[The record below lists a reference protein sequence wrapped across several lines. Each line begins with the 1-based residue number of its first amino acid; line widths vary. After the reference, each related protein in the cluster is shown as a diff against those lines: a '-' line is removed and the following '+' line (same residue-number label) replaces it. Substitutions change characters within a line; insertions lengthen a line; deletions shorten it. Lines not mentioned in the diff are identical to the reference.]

1 MPIHQSV
8 PRVTMAEAHDAIIA
22 SLEANVAC
30 MLIGDPGVGK
40 SALAA
45 AVARALGTPLGILIG
60 STCDPTDVGGLP
72 VLRVDGKGVDRIP
85 LQLIRKLCDE
95 PGILFIDEVGTA
107 PPAVQAALL
116 RGILERTFGDF
127 TLHPQSRVLAATNP
141 PEQSPGG
148 SDLSA
153 PLIGRV
159 CLLHLRPSQDEVLD
173 YFDELGEEGSRLRA
187 EATDFSVTARVQP
200 DLLEIDIPEA
210 AVQGNQPWG
219 APRAWE
225 RAIRARAVLP
235 EGANK
240 RLIQAV
246 TAGSVGAP
254 LATAFSAIQD
264 IRKYL
269 PSTDDI
275 LGDPKGTKVPD
286 DKKHQIGAV
295 GLVAR
300 VAERD
305 KWAAYIYADR
315 LAPELRAACGKLL
328 GKKRGQGEGPE
339 ANDPSPHRKDGQ
351 LARLNILRSI
361 PRAVTR

>member
-8 PRVTMAEAHDAIIA
+8 PKVTMAEARDAIIA
-22 SLEANVAC
+22 SLEADIAC
-30 MLIGDPGVGK
+30 LLIGDPGVGK
-40 SALAA
+40 SALANE
-45 AVARALGTPLGILIG
+45 VAKMLGTPLGVLIG

-72 VLRVDGKGVDRIP
+72 VLRVDGKGMDRIP
-85 LQLIRKLCDE
+85 LQIIRKLCDE
-95 PGILFIDEVGTA
+95 PGLLFLDEIGTA

-116 RGILERTFGDF
+116 RLILERVAGDF
-127 TLHPQSRVLAATNP
+127 KLHPNTRVLGATNP

-148 SDLSA
+148 SELSA

-159 CLLHLRPSQDEVLD
+159 MLLHLRPSHEEVLD

-200 DLLEIDIPEA
+200 DLLEIDIPDA
-210 AVQGNQPWG
+210 AVQGNTPWG

-225 RAIRARAVLP
+225 RAVRARAVLP
-235 EGANK
+235 ETASK

-269 PSTDDI
+269 PSIQDIITD
-275 LGDPKGTKVPD
+275 PVGTKVPD
-286 DKKHQIGAV
+286 DKRHQIGAV
-295 GLVAR
+295 GLIAR
-300 VAERD
+300 VAEQD

-315 LAPELRAACGKLL
+315 LAAEYRAACGKLL
-328 GKKRGQGEGPE
+328 GKKRGQGDGPE
-339 ANDPSPHRKDGQ
+339 SNDPSPHRKAGA